1 MMLVLSMI
9 VAFQRRHEEGAKN
22 PHRTEILEDAY
33 LVEKQM
39 VIIKCTII
47 LIFCGLWGFRRGV
60 TERSARD
67 QRRLCWRV
75 SQGEFFV
82 G

>member
-1 MMLVLSMI
+1 MLVLSMI

-39 VIIKCTII
+39 VIINV
-47 LIFCGLWGFRRGV
+47 LR
-60 TERSARD
+60 
-67 QRRLCWRV
+67 
-75 SQGEFFV
+75 
-82 G
+82 